1 MKTSRDILQEGRAIL
16 EGAMMR
22 SGSAAHIILPCFLA
36 HGSGRDI
43 PKVLATRQILVFF
56 IRVCEF
62 GTECMQTKCLHNN
75 NQDLGF
81 WATCWSYLQ
90 A

>member
-1 MKTSRDILQEGRAIL
+1 MKTSQDILQEGRAIL

-43 PKVLATRQILVFF
+43 PKVLATWHFCFFF
-56 IRVCEF
+56 IKVCEF
-62 GTECMQTKCLHNN
+62 GTE
-75 NQDLGF
+75 
-81 WATCWSYLQ
+81 
-90 A
+90 